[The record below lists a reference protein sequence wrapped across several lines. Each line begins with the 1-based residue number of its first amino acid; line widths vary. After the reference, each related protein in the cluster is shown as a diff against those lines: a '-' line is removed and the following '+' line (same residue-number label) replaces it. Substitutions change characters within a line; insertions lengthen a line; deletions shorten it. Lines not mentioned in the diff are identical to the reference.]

1 MKNCFVKFLTVCA
14 LCPLAV
20 HLSRSGDVPEKETLS
35 ASLCS
40 AYARTW
46 WQPGVKNPE
55 KTFHVDLKIMKP
67 ALWRMVYCN
76 EKDARLAVHDS
87 TGGRF
92 GVLCCEESLFMEDLE
107 HPVLEM
113 ECRDWLPAAGAAW
126 VELKG
131 KIPCIS
137 GKEEALSEGLSFTVG
152 QKDQKKPLLLKGAVL
167 EEAGSEKDG
176 RGSLEMSFVRDRD
189 SGGLR
194 MEMKLK
200 SSRYMGILRLELTT
214 PEGAPF
220 PAKEDLFSRSSSS
233 GEYSWF
239 WSYLLNP
246 DEKGKVHVAVNYMT
260 GLEWVDMPVEIKFGM
275 SGLVQDSQKGE

>member
-1 MKNCFVKFLTVCA
+1 
-14 LCPLAV
+14 
-20 HLSRSGDVPEKETLS
+20 
-35 ASLCS
+35 
-40 AYARTW
+40 
-46 WQPGVKNPE
+46 
-55 KTFHVDLKIMKP
+55 MKP

-87 TGGRF
+87 TGGRS

-107 HPVLEM
+107 YPVLEM

-131 KIPCIS
+131 KIPCII
-137 GKEEALSEGLSFTVG
+137 GKEEALSERLSFTMG
-152 QKDQKKPLLLKGAVL
+152 QKAETKPMHLNRAGR
-167 EEAGSEKDG
+167 EEDGSEMYG
-176 RGSLEMSFVRDRD
+176 RGSLERAFVRDRD
-189 SGGLR
+189 SGGHR
-194 MEMKLK
+194 MEVKLK
-200 SSRYMGILRLELTT
+200 SSQYMGILRLELTT

-246 DEKGKVHVAVNYMT
+246 DEKGKVHVSVNYMT
-260 GLEWVDMPVEIKFGM
+260 VLEWVDMPVEIKFGM
-275 SGLVQDSQKGE
+275 YGLLQDSLKGE